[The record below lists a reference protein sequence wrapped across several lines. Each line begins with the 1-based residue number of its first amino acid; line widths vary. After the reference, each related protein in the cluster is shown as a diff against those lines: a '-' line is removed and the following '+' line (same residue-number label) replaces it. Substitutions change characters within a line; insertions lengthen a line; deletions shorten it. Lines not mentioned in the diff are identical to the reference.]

1 MTLDETIEVAKILE
15 KYGVDSLQITRPRS
29 PQFFTRENKE
39 KNPLVEASEK
49 ITKNVDIPVI
59 LGGGATTQ
67 KQINDIL
74 NSTDINYISMQRP
87 FVADPS
93 FLVEWQIE
101 GNGESKCKTC
111 NNCYWKKT
119 STCFINRPAKWDVQ
133 SDISSH

>member
-1 MTLDETIEVAKILE
+1 MKGTIVLFCNFWNERIEVEEIIGDLKYIIAFPTAGGHMDSNWNLNCVLFDHIMLE
-15 KYGVDSLQITRPRS
+15 P
-29 PQFFTRENKE
+29 KE
-39 KNPLVEASEK
+39 KTCIENYSEL
-49 ITKNVDIPVI
+49 IS
-59 LGGGATTQ
+59 L
-67 KQINDIL
+67 L